1 MKLQLANGMLII
13 VADSPKDG
21 YELAEMQQQAVVHG
35 KTLNIRI
42 TQDSVAAAVRLE
54 DHAKKAA

>member
-1 MKLQLANGMLII
+1 MLII